1 MTTGL
6 TTQTFKN
13 LQLNAGCFV
22 AMDVSTYETV
32 EALKEALAGAM
43 DDAKQWLGAT
53 RGGGTFQCVPTI
65 RGVEVDGKRSEFVGS
80 TVIDAWDV
88 KLTTTLLETTPEN
101 FARALMCVDSSTTG
115 QKTTLKVRSTI
126 KDTDYIP
133 HLAWVGD
140 TAYGLTV
147 IELDNALNLAG
158 ANFTF
163 TDKGE
168 GTLPV
173 EFQAHQSN
181 MLNQDFAPCRVHFLE
196 TA

>member
-13 LQLNAGCFV
+13 LQLDAGCFV
-22 AMDVSTYETV
+22 SMDLSTYNTV
-32 EALKEALAGAM
+32 EALKEALAGAIE
-43 DDAKQWLGAT
+43 DPEKWLGAT
-53 RGGGTFQCVPTI
+53 RGGGTFQCVPTT
-65 RGVEVDGKRSEFVGS
+65 RSVEADGKRSEFVGS
-80 TVIDAWDV
+80 TVIDGWDV
-88 KLTTTLLETTPEN
+88 KLTTTLMEATPEN
-101 FARALMCVDSSTTG
+101 FARALMCVDSTTMG
-115 QKTTLKVRSTI
+115 QKTTLKVRTAI

-133 HLAWVGD
+133 LAWVGD

-147 IELDNALNLAG
+147 IELDNTLNIAG

-173 EFQAHQSN
+173 EFHAHQSD
-181 MLNQDFAPCRVHFLE
+181 MLNQDFAPCRVHFLTKE
-196 TA
+196 